1 MHEGGDGGGSAG
13 GGGLAGDQQSEPA
26 EPVRQRAPHVDSLDP
41 RGPMG
46 MPKIVSRVAERL
58 GHGPQGAGNVMVWM
72 YLLSVLAIMIA
83 FGIFFIVGG
92 H

>member
-13 GGGLAGDQQSEPA
+13 GSGLAGDRQSEPA
-26 EPVRQRAPHVDSLDP
+26 EPGRQRAPQVDPLDP
-41 RGPMG
+41 HGPMG
-46 MPKIVSRVAERL
+46 MPKIVGRVAERL
-58 GHGPQGAGNVMVWM
+58 GHAPQGAGNVMVWM

-83 FGIFFIVGG
+83 FGIYLIVGG

>member
-1 MHEGGDGGGSAG
+1 MHEGGGGGS
-13 GGGLAGDQQSEPA
+13 DP
-26 EPVRQRAPHVDSLDP
+26 LDP
-41 RGPMG
+41 HGPMG

-58 GHGPQGAGNVMVWM
+58 GHGPQGAGNVVVWM

-83 FGIFFIVGG
+83 FGIYFIVGG

>member
-1 MHEGGDGGGSAG
+1 MHQGGGGGS
-13 GGGLAGDQQSEPA
+13 DPM
-26 EPVRQRAPHVDSLDP
+26 DP

-46 MPKIVSRVAERL
+46 MPKIVSRAAERL
-58 GHGPQGAGNVMVWM
+58 GRGRRGSGNVVAGI

-83 FGIFFIVGG
+83 LGVVLIVGA